1 MGVKEKYSTGEKWL
15 SLGMAKSLPE
25 AIQNELNVERLL
37 LLHSHKP
44 TTAITMSLISFS
56 NIAFLWQSQNPVYL
70 CFWLV
75 AFQGLAL
82 MTLLNWRRNHKKPR
96 PKTIRPGLLNRAITQ
111 AVIVGALY
119 GLFTAMYFSTGNQI
133 QQMILSLVL
142 VGIASGSVSALYSL
156 PAAAFICIL
165 LCFLPITYVLTL
177 QSEADYSYLIFLVGV
192 FVCYLFFTTRNE
204 FMALLQ
210 SHELR
215 TPLNAIIG
223 FSDIMN
229 KELFGPVGNDRY
241 AGYMAD
247 INYSGEYLLSLVDD
261 VLDLSRIEADKF
273 EIKKEP
279 VNISRVVESCFSLMS
294 VRAEQAQVKLS
305 SNFPDDL
312 PEIYADERS
321 FRQIII
327 NLISNSIKFT
337 PPEGEIRVSSMVTG
351 FGQIEISV
359 TDSGLGIAEEDIP
372 KVLTTFGQVDSYDNQ
387 RGKGCGLGLPLSKAL
402 AELQGGR
409 LWITSLLGA
418 GTTVTVSMPLAT

>member
-96 PKTIRPGLLNRAITQ
+96 PKTIRPGLLNRAIIQ
-111 AVIVGALY
+111 AVIIGVLY

-142 VGIASGSVSALYSL
+142 VGIASGSVSALYSV

-192 FVCYLFFTTRNE
+192 FVCYLFSPPATN
-204 FMALLQ
+204 LWL
-210 SHELR
+210 
-215 TPLNAIIG
+215 
-223 FSDIMN
+223 
-229 KELFGPVGNDRY
+229 
-241 AGYMAD
+241 
-247 INYSGEYLLSLVDD
+247 
-261 VLDLSRIEADKF
+261 
-273 EIKKEP
+273 
-279 VNISRVVESCFSLMS
+279 CFNWF
-294 VRAEQAQVKLS
+294 V
-305 SNFPDDL
+305 
-312 PEIYADERS
+312 
-321 FRQIII
+321 
-327 NLISNSIKFT
+327 
-337 PPEGEIRVSSMVTG
+337 
-351 FGQIEISV
+351 
-359 TDSGLGIAEEDIP
+359 
-372 KVLTTFGQVDSYDNQ
+372 
-387 RGKGCGLGLPLSKAL
+387 
-402 AELQGGR
+402 
-409 LWITSLLGA
+409 
-418 GTTVTVSMPLAT
+418 